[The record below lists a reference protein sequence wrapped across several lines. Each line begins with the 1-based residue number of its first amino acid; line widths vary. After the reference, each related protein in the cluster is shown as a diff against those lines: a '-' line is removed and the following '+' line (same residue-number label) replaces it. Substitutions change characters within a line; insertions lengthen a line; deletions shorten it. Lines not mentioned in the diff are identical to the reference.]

1 MNTPEYGSSLDS
13 NQMEAVRGIYV
24 YVTED
29 RRYLCVSQADRNNP
43 ATQNV
48 VLVPMS
54 LVPAFSAAF
63 VGTTADSIA
72 YIDVAEGL
80 LRISGYK
87 SAEAENAS

>member
-1 MNTPEYGSSLDS
+1 MSTSECGSSPDS
-13 NQMEAVRGIYV
+13 SHTEAVHGIHV
-24 YVTED
+24 YVSGD
-29 RRYLCVSQADRNNP
+29 RRYLCVAQKDRDSP
-43 ATQNV
+43 DTANV

-63 VGTTADSIA
+63 VGTTVDSSA

-87 SAEAENAS
+87 SAGAENAS